1 MELTGKIAIVT
12 GAASGLGETI
22 ARRLV
27 RGHAVVAL
35 VDKSDSVLQLE
46 QELRAEP
53 DAVAVAFCGDV
64 TDAAFRRHVF
74 ESMSAYGLVRILI
87 PCAGITG
94 NGFLVAQDRAR
105 GKFVLY
111 DDAEYDR
118 VVAINQKAP
127 TFWAAEMISRIAA
140 YRKSAQL
147 ADWSLPE
154 EQQGVI
160 VFFGS
165 IVGDDGNLGQ
175 VAYGETKAALDNLRK
190 TLNKE
195 ARKHG
200 VFATIVKPGFV
211 DTPMVRA
218 VPAKVL
224 DKIIA
229 QIPIGRLLQ
238 PDEIADVV
246 VDLIR
251 NPLHDPSRRI
261 DGGLKLA
268 A

>member
-27 RGHAVVAL
+27 REHAVVAL
-35 VDKSDSVLQLE
+35 VDKSDSVLKLE
-46 QELRAEP
+46 QELSAES
-53 DAVAVAFCGDV
+53 AARVFGFCGDV
-64 TDAAFRRHVF
+64 TDAEFRRRVF
-74 ESMSAYGLVRILI
+74 DSMSSHGLVRILI

-94 NGFLVAQDRAR
+94 NGFLVAQDRAT
-105 GKFVLY
+105 GKFALY
-111 DDAEYDR
+111 DDAQYDR

-127 TFWAAEMISRIAA
+127 TFWAAEMISRIASF
-140 YRKSAQL
+140 RKSAQL
-147 ADWSLPE
+147 TDWSSLE
-154 EQQGVI
+154 EEQGVI
-160 VFFGS
+160 VLFGS

-175 VAYGETKAALDNLRK
+175 VAYGETKAALDNLRM

-195 ARKHG
+195 ARKYG

-224 DKIIA
+224 GKLIA
-229 QIPIGRLLQ
+229 QIPIGRLLR

-246 VDLIR
+246 LDMVRD
-251 NPLHDPSRRI
+251 PLRDPVRRI

>member
-1 MELTGKIAIVT
+1 MELTGKLAIVT
-12 GAASGLGETI
+12 GAASGLGKTI

-27 RGHAVVAL
+27 HEHAVVAL
-35 VDKSDSVLQLE
+35 VDKSDSVLLFAT
-46 QELRAEP
+46 ELSRQSGDRAMG
-53 DAVAVAFCGDV
+53 FCGDV
-64 TDAAFRRHVF
+64 TDPVFRRTVF
-74 ESMSAYGLVRILI
+74 DSMDAYGVVRVLV

-94 NGFLVAQDRAR
+94 NGFLVAHDKAT

-111 DDAEYDR
+111 DEALYDR
-118 VVAINQKAP
+118 IIAINQKAP

-140 YRKSAQL
+140 WRKAQRL
-147 ADWSLPE
+147 ADWSALE

-160 VFFGS
+160 VLVGS

-175 VAYGETKAALDNLRK
+175 VAYGETKAALDNLRL

-195 ARKHG
+195 AGKYG
-200 VFATIVKPGFV
+200 VFTTIVKPGFV

-224 DKIIA
+224 DKLIA
-229 QIPIGRLLQ
+229 KIPIGRLLQ

-246 VDLIR
+246 LDMLREPLR
-251 NPLHDPSRRI
+251 NPDRRI

>member
-1 MELTGKIAIVT
+1 MEISGRVAIVT
-12 GAASGLGETI
+12 GAGSGLGETM
-22 ARRLV
+22 ARRLA
-27 RGHAVVAL
+27 REHAIVAL
-35 VDKSDSVLQLE
+35 VDKSNAVLTLE
-46 QELRAEP
+46 RELRALNST
-53 DAVAVAFCGDV
+53 AVAFCGDV
-64 TDAAFRRHVF
+64 TDAAFRRRVF
-74 ESMSAYGLVRILI
+74 DDMSAYGVARILI
-87 PCAGITG
+87 ACAGVTG
-94 NGFLVAQDRAR
+94 NGFLVARDKAT
-105 GKFVLY
+105 GNFSLY
-111 DDAEYDR
+111 DEAFYDS

-140 YRKSAQL
+140 FRTSRNL
-147 ADWSLPE
+147 SDWSPQE

-160 VFFGS
+160 VLFGS

-175 VAYGETKAALDNLRK
+175 AAYGETKAALDNLRM
-190 TLNKE
+190 TINKE
-195 ARKHG
+195 AGKHG

-218 VPAKVL
+218 VPPKVL

-229 QIPIGRLLQ
+229 KIPIGRLLR

-246 VDLIR
+246 LNMLRD
-251 NPLHDPSRRI
+251 PLHNSVQRI